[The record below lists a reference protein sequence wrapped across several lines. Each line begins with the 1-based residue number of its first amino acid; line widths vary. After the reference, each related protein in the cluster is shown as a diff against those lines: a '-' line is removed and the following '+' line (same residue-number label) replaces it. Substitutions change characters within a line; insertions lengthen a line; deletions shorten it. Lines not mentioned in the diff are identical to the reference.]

1 MPYYARTY
9 AHRFSLFLPYPQHSG
24 YLRLYYNDT
33 LLLTPAEILV
43 SSVDPEGH
51 IDRLSTDRRH
61 NLFGYNSAPYYRVLK
76 STRPVDHILIDVLSN
91 SIDGVIA

>member
-1 MPYYARTY
+1 MLVHMHIASPYSFPILNT
-9 AHRFSLFLPYPQHSG
+9 SVIC
-24 YLRLYYNDT
+24 LYYNDT

-43 SSVDPEGH
+43 SSVDTEGH